1 MMKMTV
7 KGLENKEAAKKL
19 AMEVD
24 ILHTDLS
31 SPTSKTTDI
40 YIAAKDILIV
50 EKKPENVNDAINFNN
65 KSRST
70 HLTLMPSLFY
80 ITKLVHI
87 MYFPAKFRY
96 RIHCLRMV

>member
-19 AMEVD
+19 AMEAD

-50 EKKPENVNDAINFNN
+50 ENSPENVNDAIN
-65 KSRST
+65 
-70 HLTLMPSLFY
+70 LTTRADQP
-80 ITKLVHI
+80 I
-87 MYFPAKFRY
+87 
-96 RIHCLRMV
+96 

>member
-19 AMEVD
+19 AMEAD

-50 EKKPENVNDAINFNN
+50 ENGPENVNDAIN
-65 KSRST
+65 
-70 HLTLMPSLFY
+70 LTTRADQP
-80 ITKLVHI
+80 I
-87 MYFPAKFRY
+87 
-96 RIHCLRMV
+96 